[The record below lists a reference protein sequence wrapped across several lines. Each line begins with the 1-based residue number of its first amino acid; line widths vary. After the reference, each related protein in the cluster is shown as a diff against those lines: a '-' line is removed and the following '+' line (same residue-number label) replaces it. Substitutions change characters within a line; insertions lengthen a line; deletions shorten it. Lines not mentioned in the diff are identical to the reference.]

1 LYSQNIWIPLTDREL
16 TGVDLWVESN
26 AMLEDYHPIE
36 ARPGQLVLFH
46 GSSCRHYVPANASR
60 HTRVSLDFRVGVEG
74 YFDPAWEMRG
84 TTDDHFR
91 REAML

>member
-1 LYSQNIWIPLTDREL
+1 
-16 TGVDLWVESN
+16 
-26 AMLEDYHPIE
+26 MLGDYHVIE

-74 YFDPAWEMRG
+74 YFDAAWEMRG
-84 TTDDHFR
+84 TTDDHSR